1 MGDRTRELLDYAKD
15 QLRAAILFGSRN
27 AALRAMEALDEIDEP
42 LIPPSAFEALKGSCE
57 FCPSDGGGCGV
68 CGAWN

>member
-15 QLRAAILFGSRN
+15 QLRAAILFDSRKP
-27 AALRAMEALDEIDEP
+27 AQLALQALDEIDEP
-42 LIPPSAFEALKGSCE
+42 PIPPSAFEALKGSCE